1 MNLLELVDIS
11 YIYHSLDG
19 ETEAIKEVNLTV
31 REGEFT
37 AIVGPSGSGKTTLLK
52 IMAGFISPSKSS
64 IEKTQKEGG
73 FFMPPHGHTFE
84 KGGHIKKRHLSAEIG
99 KHDRAAATAYA
110 TELLDKYGLGEFK
123 KKRPSALSGG
133 MRQRAALIRTLVS
146 NPQLTL
152 LDEPF
157 SALDFQTRL
166 YVSDDVWKILSSEK
180 KSCVMVTHDISEA
193 ISFADTV
200 VLLTKRPATV
210 KAVYKIDLDR
220 TAPPTQRREQRGFSE
235 YFKTIF
241 SDMEVGDE

>member
-1 MNLLELVDIS
+1 M
-11 YIYHSLDG
+11 
-19 ETEAIKEVNLTV
+19 
-31 REGEFT
+31 
-37 AIVGPSGSGKTTLLK
+37 
-52 IMAGFISPSKSS
+52 
-64 IEKTQKEGG
+64 
-73 FFMPPHGHTFE
+73 
-84 KGGHIKKRHLSAEIG
+84 
-99 KHDRAAATAYA
+99 
-110 TELLDKYGLGEFK
+110 
-123 KKRPSALSGG
+123 
-133 MRQRAALIRTLVS
+133 IRTLVS

-193 ISFADTV
+193 ISIADTV

>member
-1 MNLLELVDIS
+1 MVQSEILPEDCLEQP
-11 YIYHSLDG
+11 
-19 ETEAIKEVNLTV
+19 V
-31 REGEFT
+31 RE
-37 AIVGPSGSGKTTLLK
+37 
-52 IMAGFISPSKSS
+52 
-64 IEKTQKEGG
+64 
-73 FFMPPHGHTFE
+73 
-84 KGGHIKKRHLSAEIG
+84 
-99 KHDRAAATAYA
+99 
-110 TELLDKYGLGEFK
+110 
-123 KKRPSALSGG
+123 LSGG

-193 ISFADTV
+193 ISIADTV

-241 SDMEVGDE
+241 S